1 MSRSTS
7 VATIVVFSNSSVR
20 LEKGRLVVTM
30 CAALLAA
37 IGNHLEEQLGLMA
50 VEAEITQFVQDQQVG
65 LGKGPLQLA
74 ETIPSCVPQI
84 L

>member
-1 MSRSTS
+1 
-7 VATIVVFSNSSVR
+7 
-20 LEKGRLVVTM
+20 M